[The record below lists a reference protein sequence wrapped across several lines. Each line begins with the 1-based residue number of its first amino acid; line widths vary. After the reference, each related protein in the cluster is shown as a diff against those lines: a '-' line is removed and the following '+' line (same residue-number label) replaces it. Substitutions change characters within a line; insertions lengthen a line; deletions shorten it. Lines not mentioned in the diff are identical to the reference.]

1 MTVTAEEEIVLL
13 YALYACGRRPSKSR
27 ATEFIVTNHLL
38 KERDGDYDAVAT
50 DESRIENRIAWT
62 RQNLKTKKQLAM
74 PERGTWEITSTG
86 IERLEKAAIKSLIWQ
101 DDDLRDIIGISWER
115 FSPEFLERLKILG
128 QKLTDKKNLQEL
140 KQ

>member
-128 QKLTDKKNLQEL
+128 QKLTDKKN
-140 KQ
+140 